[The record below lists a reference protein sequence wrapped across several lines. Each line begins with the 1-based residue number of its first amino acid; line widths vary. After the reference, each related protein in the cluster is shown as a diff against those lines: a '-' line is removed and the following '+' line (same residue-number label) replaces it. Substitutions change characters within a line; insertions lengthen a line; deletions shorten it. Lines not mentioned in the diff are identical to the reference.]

1 MVGRSGGSVGTEMVG
16 STGGSVGGGADVFV
30 AGTEVRGTEV
40 LVRGMDVRV
49 GLTRVSVGRSVDQ
62 VVAVGPGSRVRRVAV
77 TGSVAVSVGV
87 RVGDGVAV
95 GMVDVMVGISVGV
108 RVGAVEVG
116 KGPSSAS
123 EVRASAVLVPAAP
136 KKPPASLPEPTNANQ
151 IQSRAAMRAASS
163 PRVRRLDR
171 LPVKFNACFLFGQRY
186 GYVVGGMRVRVGL
199 GVAVAGG
206 RGVLVNVARGWLVRA
221 VKVTNTRGVAVGVG
235 VRVGVRV
242 GVQVGVKTSVAVTV
256 GSVEVGNGPSRACEV
271 SARAVRV
278 LLASCCEFAAPGD
291 SREVSL

>member
-1 MVGRSGGSVGTEMVG
+1 
-16 STGGSVGGGADVFV
+16 
-30 AGTEVRGTEV
+30 
-40 LVRGMDVRV
+40 
-49 GLTRVSVGRSVDQ
+49 
-62 VVAVGPGSRVRRVAV
+62 VRRVAV

-87 RVGDGVAV
+87 RVGEGVAV
-95 GMVDVMVGISVGV
+95 GMVDVMVGVPVGV

-136 KKPPASLPEPTNANQ
+136 KKAPASEPGLRNANQ
-151 IQSRAAMRAASS
+151 IQSSAARRAASS

-171 LPVKFNACFLFGQRY
+171 LPVKFNACFLFGGRY
-186 GYVVGGMRVRVGL
+186 GYVVAGGRGVLVGRGGL

-206 RGVLVNVARGWLVRA
+206 RGVLLKVGRGWLVRA
-221 VKVTNTRGVAVGVG
+221 VKVTITTGVAVGVG

-242 GVQVGVKTSVAVTV
+242 GVQVGVKISVAVAV
-256 GSVEVGNGPSRACEV
+256 GRVEVGKGPSRAWEV

-278 LLASCCEFAAPGD
+278 LRASCCELAPPGD
-291 SREVSL
+291 SREARV